1 MNFEEVKNNLTFLID
16 NNYENFIKA
25 LISIEKNIKNK
36 EILDDLYSIYINN
49 DDLYLLNDEFD
60 FFIEELEEKN
70 KSIKK
75 LNLEDDEMMI

>member
-1 MNFEEVKNNLTFLID
+1 MNYEEVKNNLTFLID

>member
-1 MNFEEVKNNLTFLID
+1 MNFEEVKDNLTFLID

>member
-1 MNFEEVKNNLTFLID
+1 MNFEEVKDNLTFLID

-75 LNLEDDEMMI
+75 LNLKDDEMMI

>member
-1 MNFEEVKNNLTFLID
+1 MNYEEVKNNLTFLMD

-75 LNLEDDEMMI
+75 MNLKNDEMMI

>member
-1 MNFEEVKNNLTFLID
+1 MNYEEVKNNLTFLMD

-25 LISIEKNIKNK
+25 MISIEKNIKNK

-49 DDLYLLNDEFD
+49 DDLNLLNDEFD
-60 FFIEELEEKN
+60 FFIEELEEQD

-75 LNLEDDEMMI
+75 MNLKNDEMMI

>member
-1 MNFEEVKNNLTFLID
+1 MNYEEVKNNLTFLMD

-25 LISIEKNIKNK
+25 MISIEKNIKNK

-49 DDLYLLNDEFD
+49 DDLNLLNDEFD
-60 FFIEELEEKN
+60 FFIEELEEQD

>member
-1 MNFEEVKNNLTFLID
+1 MNYEEVKNNLTFLMD

-25 LISIEKNIKNK
+25 MISIEKNIKNK

-49 DDLYLLNDEFD
+49 DDLNLLNDEFD
-60 FFIEELEEKN
+60 FFIEELEEQD

-75 LNLEDDEMMI
+75 MNLEDDEMMI

>member
-1 MNFEEVKNNLTFLID
+1 MNYEEVKNNLTFLID

-25 LISIEKNIKNK
+25 MISIEKNIKNK

-49 DDLYLLNDEFD
+49 DDLNLLNDEFD
-60 FFIEELEEKN
+60 FFIEELEEQD

-75 LNLEDDEMMI
+75 MNLKNDEMMI

>member
-1 MNFEEVKNNLTFLID
+1 MNFEEVKDNLTFLID

-49 DDLYLLNDEFD
+49 DDLNLLNDEFD

>member
-75 LNLEDDEMMI
+75 LNLKDDEMMI